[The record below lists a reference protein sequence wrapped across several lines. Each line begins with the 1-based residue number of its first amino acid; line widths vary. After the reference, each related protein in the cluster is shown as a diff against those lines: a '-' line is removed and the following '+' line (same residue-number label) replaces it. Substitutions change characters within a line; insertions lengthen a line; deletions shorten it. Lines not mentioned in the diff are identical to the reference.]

1 VGDPFGMS
9 LTHAIASGMGGVRTA
24 GDLVAR
30 MQLNYRMRLPEA
42 KKYVADKLHVSTI
55 DLSDSTVMRN
65 LREEL
70 DIGLIEAVPGMA
82 KGLAAKARIADLL
95 DIRIDA
101 VEILKAQLS

>member
-1 VGDPFGMS
+1 
-9 LTHAIASGMGGVRTA
+9 
-24 GDLVAR
+24 

-42 KKYVADKLHVSTI
+42 KKYVADKLHVSSF
-55 DLSDSTVMRN
+55 DLSDSTVMRQ

-82 KGLAAKARIADLL
+82 KGLAAKSHIANLL

-101 VEILKAQLS
+101 VEKLKEKLA